1 MPTPCAAAASS
12 TAGTM
17 RSVFTPWLSRRT
29 SLSFRPHHE
38 SIAVST
44 PAAASEANCAWSVA
58 LSRDEYNPRAG

>member
-38 SIAVST
+38 STLTT

-58 LSRDEYNPRAG
+58 LSRDEYKTRAG